1 MNLRPAASA
10 SPENLSQVNIARAQP
25 DPLNQLEEGA
35 SRLSPP
41 ALRRRGRRQCPQPRG
56 VLRGPRAS
64 WSGASL
70 RPRVVF
76 SGRSPPVCAVFSGPV
91 TLSES
96 APLCSGAVPPSGHVC
111 SRRAPS
117 RVHTAFTELR
127 QPTAGHGER
136 ECGLSRQWGV
146 FRN

>member
-35 SRLSPP
+35 SRLFPP
-41 ALRRRGRRQCPQPRG
+41 VLRRQGRRQCLQPRG

-64 WSGASL
+64 WSGVSL
-70 RPRVVF
+70 RPHAVF
-76 SGRSPPVCAVFSGPV
+76 SGRLPPVCAVFSGPV
-91 TLSES
+91 TLSENV
-96 APLCSGAVPPSGHVC
+96 PLCSGAVPPSGHVY
-111 SRRAPS
+111 SRQTPS
-117 RVHTAFTELR
+117 RVHTAFTEPQ

-136 ECGLSRQWGV
+136 ECGLSRQ
-146 FRN
+146 